1 MFEQSLVRAE
11 DGRRRPAAVA
21 FSLALQA
28 AGIGALALVPLWRYA
43 ALPSASAEAAVVAP
57 PAMAAPAAAARR
69 APSRQAIPKQPILR
83 LAGTAP
89 PLMAPTAIP
98 TLAAPRAAMQPLRP
112 ALAAGTGVPGGAGSG
127 PPAAWVGAMRSAA
140 PAPPP
145 AAATISV
152 GGEVQ
157 AARCMACPPPRY
169 PALARMAGVSGVV
182 ALAAVIGTD
191 GRVTQL
197 RLLSGP
203 PLLVAAA
210 LRAVR
215 GWRYRP
221 TQLNGTPVSVKTAI
235 RVAFRLDGR

>member
-28 AGIGALALVPLWRYA
+28 AGLGALALVPLWRYA

-98 TLAAPRAAMQPLRP
+98 TLAAPRAAMQPSP
-112 ALAAGTGVPGGAGSG
+112 GAQMGVAGGAGSG
-127 PPAAWVGAMRSAA
+127 PPAAWLGAMRSAA

-145 AAATISV
+145 AAAGMIRV

>member
-11 DGRRRPAAVA
+11 GRRRRPAAVA

-43 ALPSASAEAAVVAP
+43 ALPAASAAAVVAP
-57 PAMAAPAAAARR
+57 PAMAAPAADAGR
-69 APSRQAIPKQPILR
+69 ALPTRAIVR
-83 LAGTAP
+83 LAVEAP
-89 PLMAPTAIP
+89 ALTPPAAIP
-98 TLAAPRAAMQPLRP
+98 TIAPARTPTHPLP
-112 ALAAGTGVPGGAGSG
+112 GAPIGVARGAGSE
-127 PPAAWVGAMRSAA
+127 PPAAWLGAMPSAA
-140 PAPPP
+140 PGPPP
-145 AAATISV
+145 AAAEMIRV

-191 GRVTQL
+191 GRVTEL

-210 LRAVR
+210 IRAVR
-215 GWRYRP
+215 RWRYRP
-221 TQLNGTPVSVKTAI
+221 TRLNGKPVSVKTAI
-235 RVAFRLDGR
+235 RVAFRLGSR